1 MSRLDAAPVKAHV
14 RGAKTPPQRDETCM
28 SRIYLIRHAKPSATW
43 GGDDDD
49 PGLDDV
55 GKGQAEVAAKAL
67 LAMGERA
74 TRVVSSPLR
83 RCQETA
89 QPFAKAIGATLEID
103 PGVGEIPSPARLA
116 AAERGPWLRKAFA
129 GKWAEIEGDLDYDVW
144 RKSVAAAVASRANA
158 AVFSHFVAINA
169 VLTTLAGLPEVITL
183 RPDHCSISVFEL
195 DDRGALRLVER
206 GREATTGVL

>member
-1 MSRLDAAPVKAHV
+1 
-14 RGAKTPPQRDETCM
+14 M

-49 PGLDDV
+49 PGLDET
-55 GKGQAEVAAKAL
+55 GQAQAKAAAEAL
-67 LAMGERA
+67 LALPPEHRP

-89 QPFAKAIGATLEID
+89 MPFAEAIGAELEID
-103 PGVGEIPSPARLA
+103 PLVGEIPTPGGLSPEA
-116 AAERGPWLRKAFA
+116 RGPWLRKAFT
-129 GKWAEIEGDLDYDVW
+129 GHWADIEGDLDYEAWRQDVA
-144 RKSVAAAVASRANA
+144 RAVAARASA

-169 VLTTLAGLPEVITL
+169 VLTALAGEPQVITL
-183 RPDHCSISVFEL
+183 RPDHASISVFEL
-195 DDRGALRLVER
+195 DDEGALKLVER